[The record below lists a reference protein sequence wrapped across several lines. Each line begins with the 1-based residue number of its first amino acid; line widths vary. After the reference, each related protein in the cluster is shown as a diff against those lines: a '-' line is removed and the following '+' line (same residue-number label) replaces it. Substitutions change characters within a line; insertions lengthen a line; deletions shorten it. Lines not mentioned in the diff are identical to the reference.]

1 VSVHN
6 ICLDLIKI
14 IDTNTKVEE
23 VGNIVFDTILYGLM
37 FSNSS
42 IEVKFFIK
50 VIRKI
55 MLALIQQS
63 KKFLSTLEVLM
74 G

>member
-1 VSVHN
+1 MSVHN

-14 IDTNTKVEE
+14 IDTSTKVEE
-23 VGNIVFDTILYGLM
+23 VGNIVFDTILYGLI

>member
-1 VSVHN
+1 VTVHN

-14 IDTNTKVEE
+14 IDTSTKVEE
-23 VGNIVFDTILYGLM
+23 VGNIVFDTILYGLI

>member
-1 VSVHN
+1 MTVHN

-14 IDTNTKVEE
+14 IDTSTKVEE
-23 VGNIVFDTILYGLM
+23 VGNIVFDTILYGLI